1 LLYTNRIDIMVSIT
15 RLEKA
20 KEPVNMYKELDE
32 FIIYLTDEARKSSN
46 TCQSYRRDIR
56 QFLDWLYSEYP
67 VKSISEIASEHI
79 SAYEDLLK
87 AQDKSAATIS
97 RLVASLKAFFSFCVV
112 RGWLSS
118 NPATELRSP
127 KVIKKKPMILTD
139 NEILKLLAQPDI
151 DHPKGIRDK
160 AMLEL
165 LCDTGLRVSELI
177 GLKVSDID
185 LAKRKLIV
193 PGGRRRTVSYDR
205 RISKYLDKY
214 AESSRRIL
222 LSDKKDEGFFF
233 VNVSGEEMSRQGFWK
248 IIKKYGDMA
257 EIDKDL
263 TPHTL
268 RHSFAAHAIKNGKDI
283 KDVQRVLGHS
293 DISTTNGYINL

>member
-1 LLYTNRIDIMVSIT
+1 
-15 RLEKA
+15 
-20 KEPVNMYKELDE
+20 MYKELDE
-32 FIIYLTDEARKSSN
+32 FITYLTEEAGKSNN

-67 VKSISEIASEHI
+67 VKSLNEIGPENI
-79 SAYEDLLK
+79 TVYEKDLK
-87 AQDKSAATIS
+87 AQDKSPATIS
-97 RLVASLKAFFSFCVV
+97 RLVASLKAFFGYGV
-112 RGWLSS
+112 RMGWLTQDPS
-118 NPATELRSP
+118 AQLKSP

-139 NEILKLLAQPDI
+139 GEILRLLSQPD
-151 DHPKGIRDK
+151 PESSKGIRDK

-177 GLKVSDID
+177 GLKLSDVD
-185 LAKRKLIV
+185 LAKRKLNV
-193 PGGRRRTVSYDR
+193 PGGRNRTVIYDR
-205 RISKYLDKY
+205 RISRYLDKY
-214 AESSRRIL
+214 VQETRKNL
-222 LSDKKDEGFFF
+222 LSGEDAGYLFM
-233 VNVSGEEMSRQGFWK
+233 NVSGEEMSRQGFWK

-257 EIDKDL
+257 GIDKDL

-283 KDVQRVLGHS
+283 RDVQKVLGHS